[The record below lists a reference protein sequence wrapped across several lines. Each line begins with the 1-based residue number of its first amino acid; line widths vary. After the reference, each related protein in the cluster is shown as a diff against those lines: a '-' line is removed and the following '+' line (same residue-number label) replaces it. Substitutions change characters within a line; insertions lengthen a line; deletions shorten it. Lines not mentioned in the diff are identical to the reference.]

1 MRNFNNNLELR
12 IESSLY
18 KNTHF
23 SLLLTKTLTTT
34 NSLYTKLATTI
45 IIMEGSSRGVNQHE
59 AGGADVH
66 YRGVRRRPWGK
77 FAAEIRDP
85 NKQGNR
91 QWLGTYDTAE
101 AAARAYDKA
110 AFELRGHLA
119 TLNFPNEYYAK
130 LDPLHHQ
137 LHYTRTQMCY
147 GTNTNN
153 NRPGSQ
159 LPSNNN
165 RGVGPGTGPRY
176 QEIIEF
182 PCLDNQILE
191 DMLRQEDN

>member
-1 MRNFNNNLELR
+1 
-12 IESSLY
+12 
-18 KNTHF
+18 
-23 SLLLTKTLTTT
+23 
-34 NSLYTKLATTI
+34 
-45 IIMEGSSRGVNQHE
+45 MEGSSRGGNQHE

-137 LHYTRTQMCY
+137 LHYPRTQMY
-147 GTNTNN
+147 YATTNNN

-159 LPSNNN
+159 LPSNNH
-165 RGVGPGTGPRY
+165 RGVGPDTGPRY
-176 QEIIEF
+176 KEVIEF